1 MEVEYGRT
9 QLKTC
14 LINIVLELFLM
25 LMVVEVSDIFPST
38 V

>member
-9 QLKTC
+9 QMKTR
-14 LINIVLELFLM
+14 LISIVLELFLM
-25 LMVVEVSDIFPST
+25 LTVVEVSDFFPST